1 MRALPALLLAAALL
15 AACGTAKTPP
25 RPPAAAAV
33 DVDVTAGWG
42 AEEIAHGPGPPAKV
56 ATTTRAVTPIE
67 TTYGGRYVSS
77 IGGRAGDGT
86 SEWIFWINGIEAAVG
101 AADIAV
107 APGDVVWWDLHRW
120 AGRTHVPAV
129 IASWPMPLAGDLRSN
144 GGAVTAD
151 PPLAAALTA
160 SGLAVSAPAGT
171 AGPRAIVG
179 ASAVLV
185 GRDTTWR
192 TAVADPAAA
201 GLTAWIDGSGVVRVW
216 DAARA
221 SAIVVPSATAVIV
234 ATTEG
239 FSAEGAPVFVVAGTT
254 AKAAA
259 QAAALLVADPGLV
272 RHQAA
277 ICLDATG
284 RIVCSGGRGRTP

>member
-1 MRALPALLLAAALL
+1 MRALPAFLLAAVLMT
-15 AACGTAKTPP
+15 ACGTAKTPP
-25 RPPAAAAV
+25 RPPSAAAV
-33 DVDVTAGWG
+33 QVVVTVGWG
-42 AEEIAHGPGPPAKV
+42 AQELARGPGPPAKV

-77 IGGRAGDGT
+77 LGGRQGDGAR
-86 SEWIFWINGIEAAVG
+86 EWIFWVNGIEAAVG

-151 PPLAAALTA
+151 PPLATALTA

-179 ASAVLV
+179 ASTVLV
-185 GRDTTWR
+185 DRDATWR
-192 TAVADPAAA
+192 AAVADPAAA

-216 DAARA
+216 DADHAA
-221 SAIVVPSATAVIV
+221 AIVVSSATAVIV

-259 QAAALLVADPGLV
+259 QAASLLVADPGLV
-272 RHQAA
+272 RNHAA